1 MKSFIIFFLLPV
13 LTHGQN
19 VTDLNKDLENTID
32 SIMNQYFKKDA
43 PGAALLIAKG
53 EKILYKKAFGKA
65 DLELDVPMK
74 SEMIFEIGSITK
86 QFTAIAILKLLE
98 QGKLSLEDDI
108 RKYIPDYP
116 THNHNI
122 TIHHLLNQTTGI
134 KELLSI
140 KDKNNLPSISYKP
153 LELISIFKD
162 HPLDFV
168 PGSKWSYSNSNYS
181 ILGYIIEIASGM
193 SYSKFMEENIFK
205 PAGMFHSMDG
215 SNEKII
221 KNRVRG
227 YYRSRSGTFY
237 NSSFLHLSYP
247 YASGSI
253 LSTVEDMYKWQ
264 HALDKNLLIKEEIK
278 AKAFTNYAVQG
289 KETNYGYGWFLNE
302 INSSP
307 SYEHSGGTRGF
318 GSNGIYLPS
327 EKLYVIILSN
337 CVVYPVESIS
347 TLVASQALGKPP
359 VHPPIIKLTN
369 QELEKFIG
377 SYLLDD
383 GRKITIEKDGDEIAI
398 VMYSLMR
405 KMHPYKQNIFFI
417 PGSFENFEFIINN
430 KQEISGII
438 YSNRKEVNTGNKIN
452 SK

>member
-19 VTDLNKDLENTID
+19 VTELNKDLENNID

-43 PGAALLIAKG
+43 PGAALLVAKDG
-53 EKILYKKAFGKA
+53 KILYKKAFGKA

-98 QGKLSLEDDI
+98 QGKLTLEDDI
-108 RKYIPDYP
+108 RKYIPEYP
-116 THNHNI
+116 SHEHNI
-122 TIHHLLNQTTGI
+122 TIHHLLNQTSGI

-140 KDKNNLPSISYKP
+140 EDKNNLPSISYKP

-162 HPLDFV
+162 QPLDFV

-205 PAGMFHSMDG
+205 PAGMFNSMDG

-237 NSSFLHLSYP
+237 NANFLHLSYP

-253 LSTVEDMYKWQ
+253 LSSAEDMFKWQ
-264 HALDKNLLIKEEIK
+264 QALNANTLIKQTTKGKPLLIIRSQEKNRTM
-278 AKAFTNYAVQG
+278 AMDG
-289 KETNYGYGWFLNE
+289 
-302 INSSP
+302 
-307 SYEHSGGTRGF
+307 HSM
-318 GSNGIYLPS
+318 
-327 EKLYVIILSN
+327 K
-337 CVVYPVESIS
+337 
-347 TLVASQALGKPP
+347 
-359 VHPPIIKLTN
+359 
-369 QELEKFIG
+369 
-377 SYLLDD
+377 
-383 GRKITIEKDGDEIAI
+383 
-398 VMYSLMR
+398 
-405 KMHPYKQNIFFI
+405 
-417 PGSFENFEFIINN
+417 
-430 KQEISGII
+430 
-438 YSNRKEVNTGNKIN
+438 
-452 SK
+452 